1 MKFLVCISK
10 TTDTTSKIGFN
21 ANADA
26 LVEDGLQFILNPY
39 DEWYSL
45 VKALE
50 LKEQLGGTVDVVHVG
65 NNSSDILI
73 RKALAIGA
81 DAAYRIDEDLTTSYG
96 VAHQISEF
104 AKDKSYDII
113 FTGKET
119 IDYNSSEIGA
129 MIAERL
135 NLPFASHCNK
145 MEAADG
151 KILCSC
157 EVEGGIQI
165 IEVPMPLV
173 VSTCKGIADQRIPNM
188 KGIIDA
194 KKKPLE
200 VIKIQS
206 VESLAKLQK
215 FELPPSKTGVRMID
229 PANIDEMVAVLR
241 DELKII

>member
-1 MKFLVCISK
+1 MKLLVCISK

-21 ANADA
+21 ANADQ
-26 LVEDGLQFILNPY
+26 LVEEGLQFILNPY

-45 VKALE
+45 VKAIE
-50 LKEQLGGTVDVVHVG
+50 LKEKFGGTVEVVHVG
-65 NNSSDILI
+65 NGNSDILI

-81 DAAYRIDEDLTTSYG
+81 DAAYRIDEDKTTSFG

-104 AKDKSYDII
+104 AKDRSYDII

-119 IDYNSSEIGA
+119 IDYNSAEIGS
-129 MIAERL
+129 MIAEHL
-135 NLPFASHCNK
+135 KLPFASHCNH

-151 KILCSC
+151 GILCSC
-157 EVEGGIQI
+157 EMEGGVRI
-165 IEVPMPLV
+165 IEVQIPFV
-173 VSTCKGIADQRIPNM
+173 VSTCKGIAEQRIPNM

-200 VIKIQS
+200 VLKIQALDS
-206 VESLAKLQK
+206 PAKLLK
-215 FELPPSKTGVRMID
+215 FELPPAKTGVRMID
-229 PANIDEMVAVLR
+229 PSNIDEMVAILK